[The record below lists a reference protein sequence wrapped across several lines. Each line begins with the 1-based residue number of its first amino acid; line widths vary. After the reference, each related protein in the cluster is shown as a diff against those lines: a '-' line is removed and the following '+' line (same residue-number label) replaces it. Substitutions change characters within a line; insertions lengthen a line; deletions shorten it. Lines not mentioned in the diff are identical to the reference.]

1 MADLV
6 IVAVVDVPAAREMY
20 SNAPDDFFIQ
30 PKSIAA
36 EVFHLAHQPKDAWT
50 FISEV
55 RPYREKW

>member
-1 MADLV
+1 MTHA
-6 IVAVVDVPAAREMY
+6 VAPLRSDWARELY
-20 SNAPDDFFIQ
+20 SKAPDDFFIQ

-36 EVFHLAHQPKDAWT
+36 EVFHLAHQLKDAWT